1 MHYDHELAVARD
13 AARQAGQLIMR
24 AYAELVAIPDA
35 PDWISTPTDHDA
47 QELILSV
54 LRNAFPDDALCAEEN
69 TPTLATARRQGQ
81 RVWVVDPIDGTRG
94 FARKLGEFSVMIGF
108 IDAGRVQVGVVL
120 EPAIN
125 RLTYARRGGGCWY
138 VQDGSAPIPCRT
150 NRTDKPQLAT
160 LVQSHAK
167 SGQPT
172 PVVRAVHP
180 ARVLQTYS
188 SGIKLAMVARGEA
201 DVYVNDYRAFKDWDI
216 CAGCILVEEAGG
228 VVSDMAG
235 QPIRYQQADC
245 TQRHG
250 LLATATPE
258 LHAATLALIAR
269 AGI

>member
-1 MHYDHELAVARD
+1 VPTPSWSPS
-13 AARQAGQLIMR
+13 
-24 AYAELVAIPDA
+24 PDA

-201 DVYVNDYRAFKDWDI
+201 DVYVNDYRAFKDWDV
-216 CAGCILVEEAGG
+216 CAGCIPGRGG
-228 VVSDMAG
+228 G
-235 QPIRYQQADC
+235 RRRLGYGWPADPLPAS
-245 TQRHG
+245 R
-250 LLATATPE
+250 
-258 LHAATLALIAR
+258 LHAAAR
-269 AGI
+269 PAGHGHARTARRDTCTDCASGASDHCLPPAPGRG